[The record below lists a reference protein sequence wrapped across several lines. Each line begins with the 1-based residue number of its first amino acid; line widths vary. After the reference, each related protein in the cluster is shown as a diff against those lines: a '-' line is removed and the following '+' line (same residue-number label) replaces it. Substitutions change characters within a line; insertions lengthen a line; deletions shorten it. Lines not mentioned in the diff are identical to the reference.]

1 MLVPHQQ
8 AASKG
13 PPSLQQHK
21 AEFKADG
28 SFAGGE
34 GKSETVVGEGGADSG
49 DDHQLPNRPLL
60 SVHEERFV
68 PVTCPS
74 VITGCLFPRALP
86 SFCHLLPGF
95 LLLSIVC
102 EILRGLNC
110 PRSPSHKTVPQG
122 MGGQWRRLLLC
133 SALPVAAH
141 TQRDAPLMMQLWKHH
156 LPQRAGL
163 R

>member
-1 MLVPHQQ
+1 M
-8 AASKG
+8 
-13 PPSLQQHK
+13 LQQHRAECK
-21 AEFKADG
+21 AVG
-28 SFAGGE
+28 SFAGE

-49 DDHQLPNRPLL
+49 DDHQLSIRPLL

-74 VITGCLFPRALP
+74 VITGCLFPQALP

-110 PRSPSHKTVPQG
+110 PWSPTLPQG
-122 MGGQWRRLLLC
+122 TGGQRRRLLLC
-133 SALPVAAH
+133 SASGGSHTEGCTAHDAAPE
-141 TQRDAPLMMQLWKHH
+141 TSPSTACWFEVNSS
-156 LPQRAGL
+156 
-163 R
+163 